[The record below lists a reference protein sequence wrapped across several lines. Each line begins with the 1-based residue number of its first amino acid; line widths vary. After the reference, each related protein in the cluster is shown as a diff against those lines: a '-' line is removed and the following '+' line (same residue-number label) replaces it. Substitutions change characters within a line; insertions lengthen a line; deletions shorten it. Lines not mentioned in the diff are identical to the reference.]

1 MLQETAVYTQIHTTS
16 RFISREHVCTRIY
29 TYTYIH
35 ICTARFESGL
45 FQEAIGVCSHIPT
58 ANFFFPGSRVY
69 GQPGS
74 FQVCSRK
81 QDVCTQLGSSQVCY
95 MKHDM
100 LGFKWLD
107 MNNHVV
113 VVLLLL
119 LLPPEPRFGSS
130 SVGSEGHTPLSAAT
144 TTLGQHQYMLS
155 QNYTL
160 KLSTVHALD

>member
-81 QDVCTQLGSSQVCY
+81 QDVCTQPGSSQVCY
-95 MKHDM
+95 MKHDI
-100 LGFKWLD
+100 
-107 MNNHVV
+107 NNNNNNRRLVTLAEHTSDHG
-113 VVLLLL
+113 
-119 LLPPEPRFGSS
+119 RQTNSS
-130 SVGSEGHTPLSAAT
+130 TEEKGEQV
-144 TTLGQHQYMLS
+144 
-155 QNYTL
+155 
-160 KLSTVHALD
+160 

>member
-1 MLQETAVYTQIHTTS
+1 MLVSSLIHVERCRYIYMHTMIVTGGRIVTGNSGVYTNTTS

-81 QDVCTQLGSSQVCY
+81 QDVCTQPGSSQVC
-95 MKHDM
+95 
-100 LGFKWLD
+100 
-107 MNNHVV
+107 
-113 VVLLLL
+113 LLH
-119 LLPPEPRFGSS
+119 E
-130 SVGSEGHTPLSAAT
+130 A
-144 TTLGQHQYMLS
+144 
-155 QNYTL
+155 
-160 KLSTVHALD
+160 

>member
-81 QDVCTQLGSSQVCY
+81 QDVCTQPGSSQVCY
-95 MKHDM
+95 MKHDI
-100 LGFKWLD
+100 
-107 MNNHVV
+107 NNNNNNRRLVTLAEHTSDHGRQTNSST
-113 VVLLLL
+113 
-119 LLPPEPRFGSS
+119 EEKGEQAGSS
-130 SVGSEGHTPLSAAT
+130 ISP
-144 TTLGQHQYMLS
+144 
-155 QNYTL
+155 
-160 KLSTVHALD
+160 ALDEARAEMRHLLY